1 MKKEVKEALLEMG
14 TISEILVEE
23 SKFHITPKEA
33 IEDIRK
39 LNVGDNYF
47 IIKQAFEDMKEERKQ
62 RDETEQS
69 LSKWVVEL
77 QSKLDIQSKNLI
89 NVVNENVKLIN
100 YNLELKSKLDKVRE
114 VCDLTVINGLVQLH
128 NYVPDKAIYKIKQ
141 ILKEE

>member
-100 YNLELKSKLDKVRE
+100 YNLELKSKLDKYEKVFDR
-114 VCDLTVINGLVQLH
+114 
-128 NYVPDKAIYKIKQ
+128 IKE